1 MAYATADEFLR
12 RIAVTSPSAAQVDSA
27 NDCLAAATQEI
38 DSHLGWLVTGP
49 PVGLTTEQAALLKT
63 VCLDRASEH
72 WRNTP
77 FGALSQGPELA
88 PVLTARDSWY
98 RHSRKL
104 ASLETEWGV
113 A

>member
-1 MAYATADEFLR
+1 MSYATVDEFAR
-12 RIAVTSPSAAQVDSA
+12 RLQLTNPSPAMLDQAQE
-27 NDCLAAATQEI
+27 CLDAATQEI
-38 DSHLGWLVTGP
+38 DSHLGWLETGAPALTAEQVALVT
-49 PVGLTTEQAALLKT
+49 T
-63 VCLDRASEH
+63 VNLDRASEH

-77 FGALSQGPELA
+77 FGALTQGPELP

-104 ASLETEWGV
+104 ASLETEWGI